1 MRKLMAIF
9 LAACCMIFVSCGREK
24 AFEGKVNTLD
34 GVSMTVLQDTVTSRT
49 MTLQIL
55 NTTDQ
60 EIYCG
65 NDAVYEL
72 QAERWGKWYQVESG
86 PYGYFL
92 EAYVCQKNVPLEQY
106 INLEKRYGALPAGR
120 YRIIKE
126 VSIGSGDTRQAF
138 LLAAEFDMEER
149 RK

>member
-72 QAERWGKWYQVESG
+72 PSGTLGQMVPGGKRTIRLLFGSI
-86 PYGYFL
+86 
-92 EAYVCQKNVPLEQY
+92 C
-106 INLEKRYGALPAGR
+106 LP
-120 YRIIKE
+120 KE
-126 VSIGSGDTRQAF
+126 CSA
-138 LLAAEFDMEER
+138 
-149 RK
+149 